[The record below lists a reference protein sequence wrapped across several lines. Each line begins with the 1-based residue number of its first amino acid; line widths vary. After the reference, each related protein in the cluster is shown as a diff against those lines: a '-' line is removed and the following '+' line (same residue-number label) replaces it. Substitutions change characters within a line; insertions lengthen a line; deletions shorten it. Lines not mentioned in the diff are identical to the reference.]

1 MLTLKW
7 DLSQWAARKCN
18 LLQCTVL
25 TSVRNCCPSY
35 ISCSKIKFVNQ
46 ITCYA
51 LFYATKVMMWYSL
64 SCMYAHF
71 DAIMSHWKK
80 NRSYLFALLM
90 SHSFPNFPRFSNYT
104 TKFSVFPRS
113 PARHIK
119 ASSALMSLSAGF
131 VSVLIQLHCWKMKR
145 VSEVIVLKAMVEFPQ
160 DWSTNVRFK
169 KTFYSYYCQL

>member
-18 LLQCTVL
+18 LLQCTVFI
-25 TSVRNCCPSY
+25 SVRNCCPSC

-71 DAIMSHWKK
+71 DDIMSHWKK

-90 SHSFPNFPRFSNYT
+90 SHSFPNFPCFSNYT
-104 TKFSVFPRS
+104 TKCVFPRS

-160 DWSTNVRFK
+160 DWSTKVRFK